1 MWKEWINNVTSNI
14 VIDEFWSQFSIS
26 VLRILLL
33 IVIGR
38 LLAWILHKSIN
49 KIVLEQLNV
58 RHASQKRR
66 ITTIGK
72 LLNNMVSY
80 TIYFIIGLLV
90 LSELG
95 ISLGPLIAGAGIAG
109 IAIGFGA
116 QSLVKDVIT
125 GFFIVLEDQFA
136 VGDMI
141 STGKFKGKVEVIG
154 LRTTRIVNEKGEV
167 HIVPNSLITEVTN
180 FSLHAATVSLDIAI
194 AYQSNLRYIM
204 QIVKQCAETLEHEK
218 IIGQPTVLGI
228 QQFDKDEIVM
238 RIEVQ
243 CEATYEDT
251 VKRYM
256 NERFKLTLEEHSLQM
271 NEQS

>member
-14 VIDEFWSQFSIS
+14 VTDEFWSQFSIS

-33 IVIGR
+33 IVIGK

-66 ITTIGK
+66 ITTVGK

-80 TIYFIIGLLV
+80 TIYFIVGLLV

-194 AYQSNLRYIM
+194 AYQGNLRYIM

>member
-14 VIDEFWSQFSIS
+14 VTDEFWSQFSIS

-125 GFFIVLEDQFA
+125 GFFIVLEDQFS

-194 AYQSNLRYIM
+194 AYQGNLRYIM

>member
-14 VIDEFWSQFSIS
+14 VTDEFWSQFSIS

-194 AYQSNLRYIM
+194 AYQGNLRYIM
-204 QIVKQCAETLEHEK
+204 QIVKQCAESLEHEK

>member
-14 VIDEFWSQFSIS
+14 VTDEFWSQFSIS

-194 AYQSNLRYIM
+194 AYQGNLRYIM